1 MSKVSTKPAVRS
13 RLPPVVI
20 PYFSVVHRVRVN
32 LMASRLPTILPPLTD
47 AEALEV
53 ASIYSI
59 ANTDYAYGTRP
70 FRQVHH
76 TTSAV
81 ALVGGG
87 SSPKPGEITLA
98 NHGVLFLDEL
108 PR

>member
-1 MSKVSTKPAVRS
+1 
-13 RLPPVVI
+13 
-20 PYFSVVHRVRVN
+20 
-32 LMASRLPTILPPLTD
+32 MASRLPTILPPLTD
-47 AEALEV
+47 SEALEV

-59 ANTDYAYGTRP
+59 ANSEYAYGTRP

-98 NHGVLFLDEL
+98 NKGVHFFWMNYPNSTEKSLRDCVSQL
-108 PR
+108 RVGGNRH